1 MTAQFDFRDLE
12 LFVAVA
18 EVGSIAK
25 AAERAHTVASAVSKR
40 LSELEIQFGTPLL
53 VRGTKGVEL
62 TSAGHVL
69 LIKARALLY
78 QADQLTHELKQHASG
93 ARGQIRVFANI
104 SAIVEFLPAELASF
118 LNHYPDIHVHLEEH
132 VSGDI
137 AQAVADNRADLG
149 IISELPTV
157 DGLVTTP
164 FRDDELVVIMQPED
178 PLSQQSQLEFKDVID
193 RPFIALHAESS
204 LRHLLNRAAAELGKD
219 INLRIQVTS
228 FDAVCAMVVAG
239 LGISVVPRA
248 AASPYV
254 QSMRLVAIPLSDTWA
269 QRQLIL
275 CTRSGALHAAAQL
288 LFDHLNK
295 TGSL

>member
-1 MTAQFDFRDLE
+1 M
-12 LFVAVA
+12 
-18 EVGSIAK
+18 
-25 AAERAHTVASAVSKR
+25 
-40 LSELEIQFGTPLL
+40 
-53 VRGTKGVEL
+53 
-62 TSAGHVL
+62 
-69 LIKARALLY
+69 
-78 QADQLTHELKQHASG
+78 
-93 ARGQIRVFANI
+93 
-104 SAIVEFLPAELASF
+104 
-118 LNHYPDIHVHLEEH
+118 
-132 VSGDI
+132 
-137 AQAVADNRADLG
+137 
-149 IISELPTV
+149 
-157 DGLVTTP
+157 
-164 FRDDELVVIMQPED
+164 
-178 PLSQQSQLEFKDVID
+178 ID